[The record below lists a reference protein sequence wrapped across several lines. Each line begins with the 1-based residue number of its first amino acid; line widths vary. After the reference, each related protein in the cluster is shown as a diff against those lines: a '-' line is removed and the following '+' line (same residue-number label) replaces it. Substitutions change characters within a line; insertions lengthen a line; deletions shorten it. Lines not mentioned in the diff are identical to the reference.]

1 MVMSRSTVQKVSLAA
16 GVALGVILLI
26 LAFRGAHPAAVIT
39 ALAATDPRLVALGL
53 VAVGATVVA
62 KTFRWGLL
70 FYPRHRSLRFSNL
83 FSAIVIGQTM
93 NLLLPARVGELG
105 RAYLIGE
112 NEGQSKLFALGTIVV
127 EKLLDGAMLLL
138 VLALLFLVMPL
149 PDWLRMAGATTGLA
163 LACLLVGIL
172 LLTGQRKAIL
182 AALERVGRHVPG
194 MQRIGLPGR
203 LEVLTDSLAS
213 LRAREVNV
221 RLLTWSF
228 AIWVLASLT
237 NYLTLLALGIQV
249 PLVVASLFILA
260 VIHIGLVVPSS
271 PGRIGVFHFL
281 CVLSLS
287 FFGVDAAVALAYG
300 LVLHFIVVV
309 PVIFVGLLCL
319 WKENVTLYRLVR
331 EVGDR

>member
-1 MVMSRSTVQKVSLAA
+1 
-16 GVALGVILLI
+16 
-26 LAFRGAHPAAVIT
+26 
-39 ALAATDPRLVALGL
+39 
-53 VAVGATVVA
+53 
-62 KTFRWGLL
+62 
-70 FYPRHRSLRFSNL
+70 
-83 FSAIVIGQTM
+83 
-93 NLLLPARVGELG
+93 VGELG

-163 LACLLVGIL
+163 LACLLVAIL

-194 MQRIGLPGR
+194 MQRIGLPRR

-213 LRAREVNV
+213 LRASEVNV
-221 RLLTWSF
+221 RLLAWSF
-228 AIWVLASLT
+228 AIWMLAGLT

-287 FFGVDAAVALAYG
+287 FFGVDGAVALAYG
-300 LVLHFIVVV
+300 FVLHFIVVV